1 MFQLSDAAQ
10 TYLLKVARTTISVY
24 LKSKTKPDIPLSP
37 LLEVQQKR
45 GVFVTLYRNEKLC
58 GCVGYVHSLTPLVQG
73 VAECVLSAVEDNRFM
88 QLKFSELSAVK
99 IELSVLSEFEKIKF
113 PSEIE
118 IGRHGLIVSY
128 GSSRGLLLPKVAT
141 ENGWNQKKF
150 LEETC
155 YKAGLPLSVWKNGAD
170 LERFTA
176 LVFRES

>member
-24 LKSKTKPDIPLSP
+24 LKSKIKPDAPLSP
-37 LLEVQQKR
+37 LQEVQQKC

-58 GCVGYVHSLTPLVQG
+58 GCVGYLHSLTPLVQG
-73 VAECVLSAVEDNRFM
+73 VAECVLSAVDDNRFT

-155 YKAGLPLSVWKNGAD
+155 YKAGLPLSVWENGAD